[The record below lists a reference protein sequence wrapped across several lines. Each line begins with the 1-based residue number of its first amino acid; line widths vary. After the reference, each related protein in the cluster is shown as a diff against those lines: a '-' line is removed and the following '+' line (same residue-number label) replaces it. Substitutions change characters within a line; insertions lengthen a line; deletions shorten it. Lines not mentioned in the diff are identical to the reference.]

1 VSKRTPGAR
10 IYLSLVGL
18 ALAGIGGVFTWLM
31 LASYLRAKRIDR
43 WDKVPC
49 AIVEST
55 VESRRD
61 DPDWPAAMPQEYRF
75 RVRYEYE
82 WDGATHV
89 GDHYRLRGSSWSS
102 GTEKA
107 EELVATYPQ
116 GSVVTCQVNP
126 DQPDEAVLKGESK
139 APGYSL
145 WFPLLFV
152 VGGTGIVAGAWR
164 R

>member
-1 VSKRTPGAR
+1 MAKRTTGAR
-10 IYLSLVGL
+10 VYLSLIGL

-31 LASYLRAKRIDR
+31 AASYLRAKRIDHWER
-43 WDKVPC
+43 VPC
-49 AIVEST
+49 AILEST

-61 DPDWPAAMPQEYRF
+61 DPDWPMEMPQEYRF

-82 WDGATHV
+82 WQGQSYV

-102 GTEKA
+102 RTESA
-107 EELVATYPQ
+107 EALVETFPQ
-116 GSVVTCQVNP
+116 GSVATCQVNP
-126 DQPDEAVLKGESK
+126 DQPGEAVLKGESK

-152 VGGTGIVAGAWR
+152 VGGIGITVGAWR